1 MLKLIMDK
9 ILPQS
14 LLVQQQFQEQVLA
27 LGAAKSGEFDDR
39 D

>member
-9 ILPQS
+9 LLPQS
-14 LLVQQQFQEQVLA
+14 LLVQQQLQEQVLA
-27 LGAAKSGEFDDR
+27 LEAAKSGEFDDR